1 MATVSGGEMASSF
14 RISLAAVLLLA
25 AWSAEATTW
34 ATAKARDP
42 ISGRSITVQEPVSS
56 GSYIYQWPG
65 KEDQVFWPFTDDAWL
80 RFNPKTG
87 YGAFGE
93 DFEEIEGEAL
103 DRVKSWLGAN
113 YDKSKPPRTRLEKLA
128 WLEELYE
135 QRGMDDGFRCFFY
148 RLMAFENS
156 EADPATSLEYVR
168 KALPLLQQQLPR
180 AVAVEERLPLLY
192 LLGEYNRRLGNAALA
207 REFFD
212 EARAVT
218 FKDEDGE
225 ERVGSEYFNAL
236 MDEREALSSGVALLK

>member
-1 MATVSGGEMASSF
+1 MATVSGGEMAGF
-14 RISLAAVLLLA
+14 FGISLVAVLLLA
-25 AWSAEATTW
+25 SCPAEATTW
-34 ATAKARDP
+34 ADAKARDP
-42 ISGRSITVQEPVSS
+42 VSGRSIKVQEPVSS

-93 DFEEIEGEAL
+93 EFETLEGDAL
-103 DRVKSWLGAN
+103 DRVKSWLGTN
-113 YDKSKPPRTRLEKLA
+113 YDKLKPPRTRLEKLA
-128 WLEELYE
+128 WLEKIYE

-156 EADPATSLEYVR
+156 ETDPVLSLEYVR
-168 KALPLLQQQLPR
+168 KALPLLEQQLTR
-180 AVAVEERLPLLY
+180 AADVEERLPVLY
-192 LLGEYNRRLGNAALA
+192 LLGEYHRRLGNAALA
-207 REFFD
+207 KEFFG

-225 ERVGSEYFNAL
+225 ERVGSEYFNDL
-236 MDEREALSSGVALLK
+236 MDEREALDAGVPPLH